1 MAKHTRYDDEEVV
14 TRPRSSSSGKTS
26 SGKSTRSKSKKKKK
40 KKNSRTAKVALLIAE
55 IALLF
60 ALLFVFYVIHTG
72 TKVGKV
78 SLNDEEI
85 VAKMNTNVV
94 ENEEM
99 KGYRNIALFGV
110 DTRSKNNLTSNTR
123 SDAIMVLSINQDTG
137 DMKIVSV
144 YRDTYLNLSNDSYNK
159 CNAAYA
165 KGGPEQAINML
176 NMNLDLNITDFVTIG
191 FQGLIDVVDALG
203 GVEIDIQE
211 NEISYL
217 NDYQRSMFVSESG
230 VGALNENIVKV
241 THSGLQTLNGLQ
253 ATAYCRIRYVGNDF
267 GRTERQRT
275 VLNQIFEKS
284 KTMSVSQLNEIAN
297 ELFDEVYTSLDLSE
311 ILEMIGEVNKYQI
324 TAMDGFPQMNL
335 LTTGTVGS
343 KGSCVIPRDL
353 SDNVVWLHQFLFED
367 SNYTV
372 SAEVQEYSNR
382 VASDTA
388 GISK

>member
-1 MAKHTRYDDEEVV
+1 MAKHTRYEDEEVV
-14 TRPRSSSSGKTS
+14 YRPKSSSSGKSS
-26 SGKSTRSKSKKKKK
+26 SGKSSKSKKKKK
-40 KKNSRTAKVALLIAE
+40 KKSSRTAKVALLIAE
-55 IALLF
+55 IAVLF
-60 ALLFVFYVIHTG
+60 GLLFVFYVIHTT

-78 SLNDEEI
+78 TLNDEEI

-110 DTRSKNNLTSNTR
+110 DARTDNLTRNTR

-191 FQGLIDVVDALG
+191 FQGLIDVVDAIG

-230 VGALNENIVKV
+230 VGKLNEDIVKV

-297 ELFDEVYTSLDLSE
+297 EIFEKVYTSLDLSE
-311 ILEMIGEVNKYQI
+311 ILEMISEVNKYQI
-324 TAMDGFPQMNL
+324 TAMDGFPQSNL

-353 SDNVVWLHQFLFED
+353 ADNVVWLHQFLFED

-372 SAEVQEYSNR
+372 SDEVQEYSDR
-382 VASDTA
+382 VAADTA
-388 GISK
+388 GVK